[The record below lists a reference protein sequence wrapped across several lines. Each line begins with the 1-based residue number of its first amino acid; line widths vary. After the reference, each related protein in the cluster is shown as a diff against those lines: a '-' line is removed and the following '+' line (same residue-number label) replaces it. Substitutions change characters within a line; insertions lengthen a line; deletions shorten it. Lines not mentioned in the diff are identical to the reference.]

1 MKTYNNLTSQIDE
14 ATDSYPV
21 EKAKKMFGNTA
32 VNRLKKGAVVFSNGE
47 SELVDLAEFDKVALK
62 DFETE
67 IKKMKGSIQV
77 IK

>member
-47 SELVDLAEFDKVALK
+47 SE
-62 DFETE
+62 
-67 IKKMKGSIQV
+67 
-77 IK
+77 